1 MERREAA
8 KLAMEMDLSKPTQ
21 RRIVDLV
28 DTKPETYVLVEPL
41 EDLVVT
47 HWEEDEQFDKMKMHT
62 VFTRRKGLHWLRSV
76 YKYPDGE
83 EDKVPWTLVVES
95 MTAASGPKYGCF
107 IGMEEYRDVV
117 VTEEERRANREN
129 INRIVNQVM
138 VRMGIW

>member
-83 EDKVPWTLVVES
+83 EDKVPWT
-95 MTAASGPKYGCF
+95 SGAQVRVL
-107 IGMEEYRDVV
+107 YRDGK
-117 VTEEERRANREN
+117 
-129 INRIVNQVM
+129 IP
-138 VRMGIW
+138 

>member
-47 HWEEDEQFDKMKMHT
+47 HWEEDE
-62 VFTRRKGLHWLRSV
+62 
-76 YKYPDGE
+76 
-83 EDKVPWTLVVES
+83 
-95 MTAASGPKYGCF
+95 
-107 IGMEEYRDVV
+107 
-117 VTEEERRANREN
+117 
-129 INRIVNQVM
+129 
-138 VRMGIW
+138 